1 MIKIRAKN
9 TINKFI
15 FWDFDILPIFY
26 FTTSVMERDYYPPK
40 LQLSTTSKMELD
52 YYQQKLNAQV
62 NSRVAKQLRKI
73 EKTEP
78 SFVCFKNIKK
88 TTAQKN

>member
-1 MIKIRAKN
+1 
-9 TINKFI
+9 
-15 FWDFDILPIFY
+15 
-26 FTTSVMERDYYPPK
+26 MEHDYYLPK

-62 NSRVAKQLRKI
+62 KSQVAKQLRKI

-78 SFVCFKNIKK
+78 SFICFKNIKK